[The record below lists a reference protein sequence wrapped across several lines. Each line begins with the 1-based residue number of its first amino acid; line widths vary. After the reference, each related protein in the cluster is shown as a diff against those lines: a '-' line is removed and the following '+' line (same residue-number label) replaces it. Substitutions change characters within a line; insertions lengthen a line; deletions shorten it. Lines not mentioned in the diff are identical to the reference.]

1 MGSDDESREVV
12 GYWGVCRGRVDGVD
26 GSHY

>member
-1 MGSDDESREVV
+1 MGGNDESRKVV
-12 GYWGVCRGRVDGVD
+12 GYWGVCRGGVDGVD